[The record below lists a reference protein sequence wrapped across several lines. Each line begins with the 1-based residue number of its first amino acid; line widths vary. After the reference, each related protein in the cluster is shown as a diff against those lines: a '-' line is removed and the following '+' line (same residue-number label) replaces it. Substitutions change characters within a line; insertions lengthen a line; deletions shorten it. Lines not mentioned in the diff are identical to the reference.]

1 MSSALCFE
9 RLYLE
14 THHKPRYLNKQDCEK
29 TLYQLSTA
37 KNSCTG
43 IALVCRMLWKAGRGG
58 EDPFIRRVRVRN
70 AVLQGPALGR
80 ERKSESLTREDIRED
95 IRTQES

>member
-1 MSSALCFE
+1 
-9 RLYLE
+9 
-14 THHKPRYLNKQDCEK
+14 
-29 TLYQLSTA
+29 
-37 KNSCTG
+37 
-43 IALVCRMLWKAGRGG
+43 MLWKAGRGG